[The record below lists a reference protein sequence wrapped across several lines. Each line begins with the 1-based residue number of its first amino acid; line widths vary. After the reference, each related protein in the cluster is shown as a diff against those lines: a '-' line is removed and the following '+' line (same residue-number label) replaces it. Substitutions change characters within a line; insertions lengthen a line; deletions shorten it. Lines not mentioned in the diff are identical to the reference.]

1 MKKIVTLTICLLLSV
16 FLLTGCGKK
25 NGTTNTSNQAAKPSK
40 GNCDI
45 FTCIEK
51 ASTDAKLED
60 INKLIGFDGE
70 LLREGSGWNTYEWKL
85 NDEDSVEVTFYS
97 TSTTI
102 KINFN
107 DDRIKNSK
115 VDFSKYSEV
124 KAALNSGIS
133 YDEVKAKFG
142 GVDGT
147 LVEKSSSGNKYRWVK
162 TTGEY
167 LNGSFNKD
175 KTKCSMIIG
184 RIQQN

>member
-1 MKKIVTLTICLLLSV
+1 MKKIVAITFCLLISV

-25 NGTTNTSNQAAKPSK
+25 NTENNISNNTAKASK
-40 GNCDI
+40 GNCDV

-60 INKLIGFDGE
+60 INKLIGFEGK
-70 LLREGSGWNTYEWKL
+70 LLREGSGWNTYEWEL
-85 NDEDSVEVTFYS
+85 NDEDSVEVTFFS
-97 TSTTI
+97 TSTSI
-102 KINFN
+102 KINFK

-147 LVEKSSSGNKYRWVK
+147 LVEKSSSGLKYRWVK

-167 LNGSFNKD
+167 LNGNFNTS

>member
-16 FLLTGCGKK
+16 VLLTGCGKK
-25 NGTTNTSNQAAKPSK
+25 NGATNTSNQAAKPSK

-70 LLREGSGWNTYEWKL
+70 LLREGTGWNTYEWKL

-107 DDRIKNSK
+107 DDRIKNAK

-167 LNGSFNKD
+167 LTGSFNKD